1 MAKLQVYKFI
11 NPGNSGKE
19 NPATSAARTQTLALN
34 RIGNTT
40 SSIATIV
47 SDIEKIS
54 IASIKDD
61 KKREQFERRRER
73 RQKDQAAEDNQ
84 EMVKAGKD
92 KGLQKKIAKKVK
104 GTGLFGF
111 LEDFLGPIGSLFMK
125 LGAFALTSEL
135 LKYLGDK
142 KNTEKISTFFTKAK
156 FVFDK
161 LKEFGENIANA
172 IGDGLDFIFG
182 KETTFEERLKAFGTI
197 AAAIGGIGGIL
208 AAAQG
213 ARDLLGLGETAD
225 DLTPDRRPKGDGPD
239 GKPRKPTTTPD
250 GKPKKPLSAFELEQQ
265 RKKATQEL
273 IEEMGG
279 TTPTKPKPIPDS
291 KPKWWQR
298 LKQGAGDLIEGG
310 KKNFMAGLNA
320 LGDVAKG
327 TWNATMAAKDAVG
340 RTASQW
346 ADNVG
351 QFTVKQYE
359 NLKAGAKSFFQEKIK
374 GLIDPVIRPVK
385 DAALGAGKQIMSFLQ
400 GLPGF
405 KQVLEFLKRKGIGG
419 IGDIAQAGSK
429 LGKRAASILPVIGG
443 VVNLAFAYDRFAS
456 GDSIGGLLES
466 ISGIL
471 DFTGDGVPLSMA
483 LDGYMFA
490 RDFIPALQEGE
501 NKMINDLGLGALKGQ
516 LDSTLSQLPNLGEL
530 VGMFMGKAGEIEG
543 VSPTSVADQSGGLG
557 VRDTISQEAIDMVDL
572 YSNGGPVQL
581 QEMFLGGVVKG
592 IGKAVGG
599 IGKTVGKIASNPL
612 VQTAASFI
620 PGAAPIMA
628 GINMATGLM
637 SGNPM
642 NMLGAA
648 AGMIPGLGGMMN
660 SGLGQIGSSLLG
672 GDFMGAAMQ
681 GLGMIPGLSGMMS
694 GALGNIAGNVLGG
707 NFMGAAATGLG
718 MVNPG
723 LGQLAGSVLGSGLNP
738 LSMVGGLA
746 EQFGMGG
753 VMSSMLSGDPMSAAG
768 DIAKELGVDPK
779 IVGGVQSTGSKILK
793 EGGLSAEY
801 AMQTAMEF
809 VPIPVILDKIVPM
822 QVAVPINTGGG
833 GVVTATPSSLTQRQ

>member
-1 MAKLQVYKFI
+1 
-11 NPGNSGKE
+11 
-19 NPATSAARTQTLALN
+19 
-34 RIGNTT
+34 
-40 SSIATIV
+40 
-47 SDIEKIS
+47 
-54 IASIKDD
+54 
-61 KKREQFERRRER
+61 
-73 RQKDQAAEDNQ
+73 
-84 EMVKAGKD
+84 
-92 KGLQKKIAKKVK
+92 
-104 GTGLFGF
+104 
-111 LEDFLGPIGSLFMK
+111 
-125 LGAFALTSEL
+125 
-135 LKYLGDK
+135 
-142 KNTEKISTFFTKAK
+142 
-156 FVFDK
+156 
-161 LKEFGENIANA
+161 
-172 IGDGLDFIFG
+172 
-182 KETTFEERLKAFGTI
+182 
-197 AAAIGGIGGIL
+197 
-208 AAAQG
+208 
-213 ARDLLGLGETAD
+213 
-225 DLTPDRRPKGDGPD
+225 
-239 GKPRKPTTTPD
+239 
-250 GKPKKPLSAFELEQQ
+250 
-265 RKKATQEL
+265 
-273 IEEMGG
+273 MGG

-291 KPKWWQR
+291 KPQWWQR
-298 LKQGAGDLIEGG
+298 LKQGAGDMIEGG

-320 LGDVAKG
+320 LGAVAKG
-327 TWNATMAAKDAVG
+327 TWNATMAAKDTVG

-346 ADNVG
+346 VDNAG
-351 QFTVKQYE
+351 QVTVKQYD

-471 DFTGDGVPLSMA
+471 DFTGVGVPLSMA

-694 GALGNIAGNVLGG
+694 GALGNIAGNILGG

>member
-1 MAKLQVYKFI
+1 
-11 NPGNSGKE
+11 
-19 NPATSAARTQTLALN
+19 
-34 RIGNTT
+34 
-40 SSIATIV
+40 
-47 SDIEKIS
+47 
-54 IASIKDD
+54 
-61 KKREQFERRRER
+61 
-73 RQKDQAAEDNQ
+73 
-84 EMVKAGKD
+84 
-92 KGLQKKIAKKVK
+92 
-104 GTGLFGF
+104 
-111 LEDFLGPIGSLFMK
+111 
-125 LGAFALTSEL
+125 
-135 LKYLGDK
+135 
-142 KNTEKISTFFTKAK
+142 
-156 FVFDK
+156 
-161 LKEFGENIANA
+161 
-172 IGDGLDFIFG
+172 
-182 KETTFEERLKAFGTI
+182 
-197 AAAIGGIGGIL
+197 
-208 AAAQG
+208 
-213 ARDLLGLGETAD
+213 
-225 DLTPDRRPKGDGPD
+225 
-239 GKPRKPTTTPD
+239 
-250 GKPKKPLSAFELEQQ
+250 
-265 RKKATQEL
+265 
-273 IEEMGG
+273 MGG
-279 TTPTKPKPIPDS
+279 TTPKAKPIPDS

-298 LKQGAGDLIEGG
+298 LQQGAGDLIEGG
-310 KKNFMAGLNA
+310 KKNFMRGINA

-340 RTASQW
+340 RTAGQW

-351 QFTVKQYE
+351 NFTAKQYE
-359 NLKAGAKSFFQEKIK
+359 NLKAGSKAFFQDRIK
-374 GLIDPVIRPVK
+374 GLIDPVIKPVK

-400 GLPGF
+400 ELPGF
-405 KQVLEFLKRKGIGG
+405 KQVLEFLKKKGIGG
-419 IGDIAQAGSK
+419 IGDVAQAGSK
-429 LGKRAASILPVIGG
+429 LGKRAATILPIIGG

-471 DFTGDGVPLSMA
+471 DFTGVGVPLSMA

-501 NKMINDLGLGALKGQ
+501 NKMVNALGLGALKGQ
-516 LDSTLSQLPNLGEL
+516 LDSTLSKLPNLGEL
-530 VGMFMGKAGEIEG
+530 IGMFMGKESEEEPQQA
-543 VSPTSVADQSGGLG
+543 
-557 VRDTISQEAIDMVDL
+557 
-572 YSNGGPVQL
+572 
-581 QEMFLGGVVKG
+581 FLGGAIKK
-592 IGKAVGG
+592 IGGAIGG
-599 IGKTVGKIASNPL
+599 IGKTVGNIVSNPI

-648 AGMIPGLGGMMN
+648 AGMIPGLGGAMGGLGNMVSGALN
-660 SGLGQIGSSLLG
+660 SPLGQIGTSLLG
-672 GDFMGAAMQ
+672 GNFAGAAMQ

-694 GALGNIAGNVLGG
+694 GALGNIAGNILGG